1 MREYFISESKSLDLN
16 IEFPYEKMLHEATAL
31 RHRYHQHRHGES
43 SGWYGLVLHGL
54 DEHKTGAWQQYGI
67 TDSNTAKEMMHW
79 TSAADLAPIT
89 KDYFLNHFP
98 CNSYS
103 RIRFMLLEAGGF
115 INYHNDSKGPIL
127 DNISFVLNSPEGFE
141 WRWQDGS
148 PNTKLEPG
156 HAYALNI
163 HYHHGLWNNSNEDRY
178 FIIASRNDSSPEWKK
193 LVYDAADEQG
203 ITGNFL
209 IINSQP

>member
-1 MREYFISESKSLDLN
+1 MREYFISESKFLDLN
-16 IEFPYEKMLHEATAL
+16 IQFPYEEMLKEAIAL
-31 RHRYHQHRHGES
+31 RNRYHQHRDGES
-43 SGWYGLVLHGL
+43 AGWYGLVLHGL

-67 TDSNTAKEMMHW
+67 TDPHVAKEMMHW
-79 TSAADLAPIT
+79 TPAADLAPIT

-98 CNSYS
+98 CKSYS
-103 RIRFMLLEAGGF
+103 RIRFMLLEAGGY

-148 PNTKLEPG
+148 PNLKLEPG

-178 FIIASRNDSSPEWKK
+178 FIIASRNDSLPEWKK
-193 LVYDAADEQG
+193 LVLDAADQQG
-203 ITGNFL
+203 IVGDFIT
-209 IINSQP
+209 INSQP

>member
-1 MREYFISESKSLDLN
+1 MREYFISESKFLDLN
-16 IEFPYEKMLHEATAL
+16 IQFPYKEMLKEAIAL
-31 RHRYHQHRHGES
+31 KNRYHQHRDGES
-43 SGWYGLVLHGL
+43 AGWYGLVLHGL

-67 TDSNTAKEMMHW
+67 ADHHAAKKMMHW
-79 TSAADLAPIT
+79 TPAADLAPTT

-103 RIRFMLLEAGGF
+103 RIRFMLLEAGGY

-148 PNTKLEPG
+148 PNLKLEPG

-178 FIIASRNDSSPEWKK
+178 FIIASRNDSLPEWKK
-193 LVYDAADEQG
+193 LVLDAADRQG
-203 ITGNFL
+203 IVGDFIT
-209 IINSQP
+209 INSQP